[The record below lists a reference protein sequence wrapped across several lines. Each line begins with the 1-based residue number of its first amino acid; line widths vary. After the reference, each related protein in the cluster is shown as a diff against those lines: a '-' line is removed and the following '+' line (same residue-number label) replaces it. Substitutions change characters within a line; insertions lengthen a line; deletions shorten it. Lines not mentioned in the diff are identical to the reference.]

1 MNASVK
7 LRVKRMLGRAYR
19 RLGMQDVT
27 QIQEWIREAMEY
39 LELDRE
45 HYIEP
50 GEPDTPE
57 YRITEKNGI
66 ICKLI
71 PLAREVTRQQER
83 DYFRVQ
89 TTVLSLSVTEN
100 NVRYVTETSHA
111 KLHDDPV
118 MNSWTYPVCRFVD
131 LADIDT
137 ALQLL
142 SPRQIRPVATVED
155 WKIYTMIFA
164 VFDRCCP
171 DRPANTVPH
180 KTERAMIAVSKTL
193 PEQLQVDGETVTGKV
208 IPLAAGQSHEEMRED
223 HRHSYASELC
233 ILVGKDNPRYLLK
246 TRHTYSY
253 FRKVIYDDAPGGC
266 SYEPT
271 GEKWELT
278 WSFVSPEDIRE
289 QMDPYFY

>member
-1 MNASVK
+1 MKASVK
-7 LRVKRMLGRAYR
+7 LKVKRMLGRAYR
-19 RLGMQDVT
+19 RLGMQDLE
-27 QIQEWIREAMEY
+27 QISEWIRDAMEY

-83 DYFRVQ
+83 DYIRAQ

-111 KLHDDPV
+111 KLYANFAQ
-118 MNSWTYPVCRFVD
+118 NSWTHPVCRFVD
-131 LADIDT
+131 LADIDAT
-137 ALQLL
+137 LQPL
-142 SPRQIRPVATVED
+142 PPGQIRPVATAEAWEV
-155 WKIYTMIFA
+155 YTMMFA
-164 VFDRCCP
+164 AFDWCCRN
-171 DRPANTVPH
+171 RPANTVPH
-180 KTERAMIAVSKTL
+180 KTERAMIAVDYARTEKL
-193 PEQLQVDGETVTGKV
+193 LVDRKSVIGKV
-208 IPLAAGQSHEEMRED
+208 IPLAAGQMHEEMQED

-233 ILVGKDNPRYLLK
+233 ILVGQGSPRYLLK
-246 TRHTYSY
+246 TRHTYHY
-253 FRKVIYDDAPGGC
+253 FWVEIHDPVPGGC

-271 GEKWELT
+271 EERREVTWKFVEL
-278 WSFVSPEDIRE
+278 EDIRE
-289 QMDPYFY
+289 RLDPYYY